1 MNKKDAQKSSR
12 RVVFTYRG
20 EPGKTV
26 ILAGD
31 FNHWHTS
38 KKILADRKQNGIYSG
53 TCLLP
58 PGQYQYKFLVDGVW
72 TLDDNNPNFVRNEFN
87 TFNNIIDVE

>member
-1 MNKKDAQKSSR
+1 MEKKATKKSNR
-12 RVVFTYRG
+12 RIVFTYRG

-31 FNHWHTS
+31 FNQWNAN
-38 KKILADRKQNGIYSG
+38 KKILSDRKQAGVYTGYCMI
-53 TCLLP
+53 P
-58 PGQYQYKFLVDGVW
+58 PGQYQYKFLVDGIW
-72 TLDDNNPNFVRNEFN
+72 TMDETNPNFVRNEFN